1 MAGGVIPTALE
12 STPQTAASHVAA
24 REQRAARW
32 PRSCGACVT
41 STRGFWRIDFDW
53 KRRRLRTCARAGA
66 SLRHAMWRFRG
77 PLSSGGRTRATR
89 APGGRLWCAGR
100 DLALILCSA
109 DCTCRWTARRRQIR
123 WNALIRWRA
132 ATTPLRDRQTPRV
145 VPAPPPDRSPGL
157 RWLARQVSAK
167 CEIFDLGASM
177 HSLENG
183 SSQGDSSNAPVRSRL
198 PRSVAWTP
206 YFSSQNTSAAKTTV
220 SEPDFLPSRL
230 PRRPSLVQIR
240 AHPHHAAVN
249 PRVVALRG
257 YSGPRLPP

>member
-1 MAGGVIPTALE
+1 MTGGVIVTALE

-123 WNALIRWRA
+123 WKGHGVGCARPSSLPGGNA
-132 ATTPLRDRQTPRV
+132 
-145 VPAPPPDRSPGL
+145 S
-157 RWLARQVSAK
+157 
-167 CEIFDLGASM
+167 
-177 HSLENG
+177 
-183 SSQGDSSNAPVRSRL
+183 
-198 PRSVAWTP
+198 RSV
-206 YFSSQNTSAAKTTV
+206 NVILAAY
-220 SEPDFLPSRL
+220 P
-230 PRRPSLVQIR
+230 
-240 AHPHHAAVN
+240 A
-249 PRVVALRG
+249 RVM
-257 YSGPRLPP
+257 GPQLA

>member
-1 MAGGVIPTALE
+1 MTLTLAPPSILAPSE
-12 STPQTAASHVAA
+12 SSSPSAASHVAA

-167 CEIFDLGASM
+167 CERFGLTAST
-177 HSLENG
+177 HGLKNG
-183 SSQGDSSNAPVRSRL
+183 SNQGNSSNAPVRSHL
-198 PRSVAWTP
+198 PSPLVWTHYVSP
-206 YFSSQNTSAAKTTV
+206 QTTSAAKMTL
-220 SEPDFLPSRL
+220 SEPDFSPSR
-230 PRRPSLVQIR
+230 PAPQT
-240 AHPHHAAVN
+240 PYAASPQSSVKA
-249 PRVVALRG
+249 RIVTL
-257 YSGPRLPP
+257 

>member
-1 MAGGVIPTALE
+1 MTGGVIVTALE

-167 CEIFDLGASM
+167 CERFGYLYLGYIFCSWDINKANCRGVVKVLG
-177 HSLENG
+177 
-183 SSQGDSSNAPVRSRL
+183 Q
-198 PRSVAWTP
+198 
-206 YFSSQNTSAAKTTV
+206 
-220 SEPDFLPSRL
+220 
-230 PRRPSLVQIR
+230 
-240 AHPHHAAVN
+240 
-249 PRVVALRG
+249 
-257 YSGPRLPP
+257 